1 MTPKKEQNEKNKP
14 KLELNHHRKRNNIKE
29 FYVNKMKIV

>member
-14 KLELNHHRKRNNIKE
+14 KLELNHHRKRNNIE